1 MTNDSKDPQAF
12 NEILI
17 QDEKLLLVED
27 LFGWEKARQT
37 ATDFKVKAMGMFSQ
51 LLFRPKPDDISIVY
65 EEKRYQAFWHIVGTL
80 FLDYRRMA
88 RHKVPVDTMV
98 KTVLLDEQ
106 EYPVNQTDHVFEIEV
121 MEHCQ
126 ESQREELFVDAR
138 TEKPGDFA
146 KYVKANNQ
154 QIEDMDILTK
164 DGAQVVDLRAKAS
177 FLVRQMLNKLVRP
190 YKADEIIDERI
201 AIEELSLYFYPLY
214 TFEYLWANKDKK
226 AIVEFDGVTGEMR
239 KGQKIS
245 DKLLKSFSYDEIFDF
260 AKEVAGLVP
269 GGGLAMMTGR
279 KAYQIAKKAKMKK

>member
-1 MTNDSKDPQAF
+1 MTNDTNNPQAL
-12 NEILI
+12 NAILV
-17 QDEKLLLVED
+17 QDEKLLLVDD

-37 ATDFKVKAMGMFSQ
+37 ATDYKVKAMGMFSQ
-51 LLFRPKPDDISIVY
+51 LLFRPKPEDISIVY

-80 FLDYRRMA
+80 FLDYKRKA
-88 RHKVPVDTMV
+88 KHKVSVDIMV
-98 KTVLLDEQ
+98 KTVFSDER
-106 EYPVNQTDHVFEIEV
+106 EYPVNQTDHAFEIEV

-126 ESQREELFVDAR
+126 EAQREELFVNAQ

-146 KYVKANNQ
+146 KYMKASNQ

-164 DGAQVVDLRAKAS
+164 DGAQVVNLQAKAS

-226 AIVEFDGVTGEMR
+226 ALVEFDGVTGEMR

-245 DKLLKSFSYDEIFDF
+245 DKLLKSFSYDEMFDF
-260 AKEVAGLVP
+260 AKEIATFVP

-279 KAYQIAKKAKMKK
+279 KAYQIAKNVKQKR

>member
-1 MTNDSKDPQAF
+1 MTSDTKNPQAF
-12 NEILI
+12 NEILV
-17 QDEKLLLVED
+17 QEERLLLVDD
-27 LFGWEKARQT
+27 LFGWEKARQA
-37 ATDFKVKAMGMFSQ
+37 ATEYKVKAMGMFSQ
-51 LLFRPKPDDISIVY
+51 LLFRPKPEDISIVY

-80 FLDYRRMA
+80 FLDYKRMA

-98 KTVLLDEQ
+98 KTVLSDER
-106 EYPVNQTDHVFEIEV
+106 EYPVNQTDHAFEIEV

-126 ESQREELFVDAR
+126 EAQREELFVNAQ

-146 KYVKANNQ
+146 KYMKANNQ

-164 DGAQVVDLRAKAS
+164 DGAQVVNLQAKAS

-226 AIVEFDGVTGEMR
+226 ALVEFDGVTGEMR

-245 DKLLKSFSYDEIFDF
+245 DKLLKSFSYDEMFDF
-260 AKEVAGLVP
+260 AKEIATFVP

-279 KAYQIAKKAKMKK
+279 KAYQIAKNVKQKR